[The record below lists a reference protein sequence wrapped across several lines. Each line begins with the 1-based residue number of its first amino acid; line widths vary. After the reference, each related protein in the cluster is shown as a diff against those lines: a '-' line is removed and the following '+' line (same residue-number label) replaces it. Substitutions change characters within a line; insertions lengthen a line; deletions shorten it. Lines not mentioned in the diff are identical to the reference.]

1 MADEAKL
8 PSSSLGEL
16 EKIIKGYGHFGKEVD
31 LDTLSKLIGI
41 NRTTISPNNPFL
53 TEVGIITSG
62 KRKQITDLGKRLAR
76 SLDLSQHE
84 QAASAWQEVAKGSEF
99 LSNLVSTVRIK
110 GIISVEDAVTHTLF
124 ASGQKN
130 TKANRTGARTVIDI
144 LLASRLLQSKDDSL
158 KVATPPEPTTQRE
171 VVDIPDKNTELG
183 EDDSHDSDLSLTSLP
198 KRSFTPMAP
207 SIAINIQLHL
217 PETDN
222 PSVYEELF
230 KALRRHLLSPKDGE

>member
-16 EKIIKGYGHFGKEVD
+16 EKIIKGYGHIGKEVD
-31 LDTLSKLIGI
+31 LDTLAKLTGI

-53 TEVGIITSG
+53 SEVGIVTPG
-62 KRKQITDLGKRLAR
+62 KKKQITDLGTKLAR

-84 QAASAWQEVAKGSEF
+84 QAVAAWQEVIKGSEF

-110 GIISVEDAVTHTLF
+110 GTISVEDAVSHALF
-124 ASGQKN
+124 ASGQKK
-130 TKANRTGARTVIDI
+130 TKANRTGAKTVIDI
-144 LLASRLLQSKDDSL
+144 LLASGLLQREDDSL
-158 KVATPPEPTTQRE
+158 KVAAPSEPTAKRQ
-171 VVDIPDKNTELG
+171 VIDIPKEKTEQTG
-183 EDDSHDSDLSLTSLP
+183 DVIHDSDPGLTGHAD
-198 KRSFTPMAP
+198 RSGSPVTP

-217 PETDN
+217 PETEN